1 MSTQIPLFPEPAAP
15 QRSGEPPRPAAA
27 WVLDEETRAI
37 GQRRAAEARAILRAH
52 RVGADRPSRRRAG
65 AQPAA

>member
-1 MSTQIPLFPEPAAP
+1 MSTQIPLFPETAAP
-15 QRSGEPPRPAAA
+15 QRSEEPPRPAAA

-37 GQRRAAEARAILRAH
+37 GRRRAAEARAILRA
-52 RVGADRPSRRRAG
+52 RAAAERPSRRRAE